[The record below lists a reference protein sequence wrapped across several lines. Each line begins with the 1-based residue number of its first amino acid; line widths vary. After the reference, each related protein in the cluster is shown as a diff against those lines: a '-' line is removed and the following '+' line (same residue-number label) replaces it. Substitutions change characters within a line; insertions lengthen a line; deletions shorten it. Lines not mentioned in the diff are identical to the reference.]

1 MDGRDARRC
10 CACPPACAG
19 LAGVSLDDERQE
31 TFARAAPDQP
41 LEQSDSTRDRTNW
54 GFYLQGVAHAA
65 PGPCS
70 SPLGGR
76 LDQNERFGSFW
87 TYRVSALA
95 FVTGLTRLRASVG
108 TGFKEPGSSTTTPP
122 GSRPGIPISGRS
134 GRSAW
139 KAA

>member
-1 MDGRDARRC
+1 VARL
-10 CACPPACAG
+10 PAGVRG

-54 GFYLQGVAHAA
+54 GFYLQGVAMPHRAVQLTA
-65 PGPCS
+65 
-70 SPLGGR
+70 GGR

-95 FVTGLTRLRASVG
+95 FVSGFTRLRASVG
-108 TGFKEPGSSTTTPP
+108 PGSGAGLLRQLRH
-122 GSRPGIPISGRS
+122 GSRPGIPDLRRS